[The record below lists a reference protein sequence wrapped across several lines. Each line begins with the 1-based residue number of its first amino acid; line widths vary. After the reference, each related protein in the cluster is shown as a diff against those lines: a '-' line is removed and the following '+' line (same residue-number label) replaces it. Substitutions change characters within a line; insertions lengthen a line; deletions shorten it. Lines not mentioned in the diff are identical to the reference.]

1 MTYFSLHRVGLKD
14 FVFSSSS
21 FHILACFIF
30 TVFYR
35 FRRCDLQWVIGAL
48 EEFAFTSYYS
58 SMHKSAMSNNHQNLY
73 RPYDIESTHSSNISK
88 VTNGVGVV
96 QSAGS
101 LGNRNMLGNSSY
113 YALAD
118 LNEKTSA
125 AAWPHFPDTSYS
137 HLRSQE
143 STYPDVIQAAPIPP
157 TFSSDLFLSQQNHQ
171 RPFASVSSSN
181 ESHHQQ
187 QQQQLPIRPIPR
199 QASVIHRTQN
209 YHFIFPECG
218 RYCSSS
224 GAGLKREF
232 CHVVRA
238 KLDNKNNNAYH
249 ADRTIES
256 ESTFHYP
263 YYHVDSGPL
272 NLSTGS
278 KFFFF

>member
-1 MTYFSLHRVGLKD
+1 MMAYFLCCV
-14 FVFSSSS
+14 
-21 FHILACFIF
+21 ACFIF
-30 TVFYR
+30 TVFDR

-58 SMHKSAMSNNHQNLY
+58 SNTHKSAMSNNHQNFY
-73 RPYDIESTHSSNISK
+73 RPYDIESTYSTSSNISK

-96 QSAGS
+96 HSAGS
-101 LGNRNMLGNSSY
+101 LGNRNVLGNSSY

-125 AAWPHFPDTSYS
+125 ATWPHFPDTSSYS
-137 HLRSQE
+137 HQRSQE
-143 STYPDVIQAAPIPP
+143 STYPIVIQAAPIPP

-171 RPFASVSSSN
+171 HQPFASVSSSN
-181 ESHHQQ
+181 ESHQQ
-187 QQQQLPIRPIPR
+187 QQQHQLPIRPIPR
-199 QASVIHRTQN
+199 QANSVLHRTRN
-209 YHFIFPECG
+209 YPFIFPECG

-238 KLDNKNNNAYH
+238 KLNNKNNNANH
-249 ADRTIES
+249 ADRRTKES

-272 NLSTGS
+272 NLSTDG
-278 KFFFF
+278 KFFF